1 MAQGRQYALE
11 HGDYCGPGG
20 YPEKYSEEVY
30 MPPPSETRRHF
41 HGAARGIHAH
51 FETGNFAESDFRL

>member
-1 MAQGRQYALE
+1 
-11 HGDYCGPGG
+11 
-20 YPEKYSEEVY
+20 

-51 FETGNFAESDFRL
+51 FETGNFAESVFRLLTIPKKVPSAAEICMETERNGNS